1 MFLQRLIKP
10 GPARAAGERLY
21 AATVAQA
28 RQPALYA
35 AMGAPDTPNGRF
47 ELYTLHVV
55 LTLERLRGAGQGAAP
70 ISQAYFDAYV
80 SGLDHG
86 LRELAVGDLTVP
98 KTMRKLGQAF
108 YGRSRALQAAL
119 ARLPD
124 RTELEALIRRTV
136 FGGAEAPD
144 PAPFASY
151 VIEARDALGAEA
163 SERLLAGD
171 IDWPPLG

>member
-1 MFLQRLIKP
+1 MFLQRLLKP

-28 RQPALYA
+28 RQPALYV

-47 ELYTLHVV
+47 ETYTLHVV
-55 LTLERLRGAGQGAAP
+55 LVLERLRSAGLGAAP
-70 ISQAYFDAYV
+70 VSQACFDAYV

-108 YGRSRALQAAL
+108 YGRGRALQSAL
-119 ARLPD
+119 AALPD
-124 RTELEALIRRTV
+124 RAELEALIRRTV
-136 FGGAEAPD
+136 LGGADAAD
-144 PAPFASY
+144 PAPLASY
-151 VIEARDALGAEA
+151 VAAAHAALDAQAG
-163 SERLLAGD
+163 ERLLAGE
-171 IDWPPLG
+171 IDWPELG